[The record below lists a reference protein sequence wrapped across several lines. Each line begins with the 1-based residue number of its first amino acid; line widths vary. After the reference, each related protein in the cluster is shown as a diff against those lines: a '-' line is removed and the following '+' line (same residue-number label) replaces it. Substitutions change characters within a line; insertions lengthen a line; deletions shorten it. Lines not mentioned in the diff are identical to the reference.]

1 MRDVIDAIAI
11 IVGPRESSIVDPIRG
26 DIRET
31 AKIPIECMAVLLRRR
46 ERREPICAQFQGWS
60 EVARI

>member
-46 ERREPICAQFQGWS
+46 ERREPICAQF
-60 EVARI
+60 